1 MKRNAISIV
10 LVSALLIPI
19 QFSASAAIKAG
30 GNCINLGQTTVV
42 SGKKY
47 TCIKSGKKTI
57 WDKGIIYKTAEFAE
71 DLSESERN
79 FCDLDPSTPAEWS
92 DVQKATND
100 VFRCLPPFRY
110 LPGKNISYA
119 PKTALSEAKDL
130 LNISECKIRDVA
142 GNSEKYGRA
151 NFANASHQ
159 SGIFTPTKN
168 ANILVVGIQFTDVQT
183 SSTPEK
189 DYKRYTDFYAKFLKT
204 SADVDIDISYKFTQN
219 YIQMGKSLEKYG
231 LGDEHQDTSAFK
243 TDFLAVTDPQIDYSN
258 VGQVLI
264 VAPAQT
270 SPRLLSAHM
279 NWYSDWRTSEGQI
292 PSVYLHGPIQ
302 PTNPLIDRIWSV
314 SPWITIHEAF
324 GHQLGLDDHLADE
337 EVFAHAKSSSDFRDY
352 GSPNNQMSG
361 AYGDFLAW
369 DKWLSGLISDD
380 QVRCASKEK
389 TTFHWIGPNST
400 HGKFIKAVL
409 IPLSDGKA
417 LEIESFRSTGWN
429 WKFPTFYSGARVQL
443 IDRTETRFGY
453 GVYLLRSDNKAGTR
467 DGTFGKNGKTNLYD
481 AALKLNESLT
491 AYGVKISVIE
501 AGNFGDVIKVEKAA

>member
-1 MKRNAISIV
+1 MNKKLIAFLSI
-10 LVSALLIPI
+10 LSLLLSTPLIPVN
-19 QFSASAAIKAG
+19 AAVKAG
-30 GNCINLGQTTVV
+30 GACTKAGITSVV
-42 SGKKY
+42 SNKTY
-47 TCIKSGKKTI
+47 TCIKSGKKLV
-57 WDKGIIYKTAEFAE
+57 WDKGIIFKSAEFAE
-71 DLSESERN
+71 DLSEAERN
-79 FCDLDPSTPAEWS
+79 FCELDSGTPAEWL

-110 LPGKNISYA
+110 LPGKDIVYT
-119 PKTALSEAKDL
+119 PKNALSEQKDL
-130 LNISECKIRDVA
+130 LNITDCKVRDVA

-189 DYKRYTDFYAKFLKT
+189 DFKRYTDFYGKFLKT
-204 SADVDIDISYKFTQN
+204 ISDVDVQITYKFTQN
-219 YIQMGKSLEKYG
+219 YIQMGKPLEKYG
-231 LGDEHQDTSAFK
+231 LGDEHADTSAFK
-243 TDFLAVTDPQIDYSN
+243 ADFLSVTDPQIDYSN
-258 VGQVLI
+258 IGQVLI

-270 SPRLLSAHM
+270 NPKLLSAHM
-279 NWYSDWRTSEGQI
+279 NWYGEWRTSEGQI
-292 PSVYLHGPIQ
+292 PSVYLHGPIL

-337 EVFAHAKSSSDFRDY
+337 QVFAHTKSSSDFRDY

-380 QVRCASKEK
+380 QVRCASKDK
-389 TTFHWIGPNST
+389 TTIHWIRPNST
-400 HGKFIKAVL
+400 SGKFVKAVL
-409 IPLSDGKA
+409 IPLSDGQA
-417 LEIESFRSTGWN
+417 LEVESFRSTGWN
-429 WKFPTFYSGARVQL
+429 WKFPTLYSGAQVHL
-443 IDRTETRFGY
+443 IDRSESRYGY
-453 GVYLLRSDNKAGTR
+453 GVYQLRSESKPGSR
-467 DGTFGKNGKTNLYD
+467 DGTWGKNGKSNLFD

-491 AYGVKISVIE
+491 AYGVKITVLE
-501 AGNFGDVIKVEKAA
+501 AGNFGDVIRVEKI